1 MKKLFIIVGVFLCSA
16 IGTSQMQE
24 DFESVGIS
32 PFWAVF
38 NNGLGANTWTTT
50 IDSSYVCVD
59 SKSAIMDAR
68 QDIGNGNI
76 SKNWMA
82 THLVTIP
89 NNGELKFL
97 AKSSLLGYNNTK
109 LQIQYSINSQNTVAD
124 FQLIQEFLD
133 SDLPVNRCEEMI
145 VDLSLLSGQQVYLAF
160 VVEME
165 QLAGLTG
172 DIIYID
178 NILLV
183 EKCNAPYNLQVIN
196 STENSIELGW
206 QESNNATS
214 WELSVYDADTQAQV
228 IAPYLVGS
236 NPFTVHFLTPGTR
249 YNFYVKSNCEFNNFS
264 LPAYIQASTDVY
276 CDVPVSFV
284 YNHIGTNATL
294 SWSNRS
300 NATQWEVEIAPT
312 TQNFTNNTFII
323 NTNPYT
329 FQNLDPN
336 ETYKVKIRTICNFE
350 NQIYFSNWNYTT
362 CAIANIFSSQRN
374 SNAGELCIN
383 REVSFMGELAP
394 IYAEVQE
401 LRGLSS
407 STRTFQWY
415 FYDEND
421 YLLGTSNNAR
431 PSFVFSQPG
440 YYYCKLNYLTE
451 DCNDWF
457 RYDFEV
463 KDCPQPTCF
472 IGTIQ
477 SNETLCSE
485 TDNSF
490 WFIPSGIFNYTQP
503 GLNFTW
509 TVTQNGTPVF
519 FETINNNTAINL
531 SHPEP
536 GNYVVT
542 LIISNG
548 LCSNTIVKNVT
559 ITHCNS
565 DSCQNSANQNFVIG
579 LFKNLLQHLKTQPVS
594 SIVNGYSCP
603 ELIALLPYIDP
614 VIVDPKIYDFTSVN
628 GVLSFSFSSNEASPH
643 VIFNT
648 PLSVLNNH
656 FVSLYLDGYVNMS
669 GTTNFIGYFFLF
681 DPFFPIFLPLPGS
694 TVSKIDFCPDELL
707 CVNHI
712 AIVLDES
719 TSISPVDA
727 GRIRSQLKNFIEQQ
741 LAFNQTQ
748 GSQLKVSLIGLSDQD
763 TDIRTDHIINLAVNP
778 ANKQI
783 FLNWIA
789 KYKNRYNSRL
799 PGVTSNSDYWNS
811 GLYRAARTD
820 ASLVILITDGAQAN
834 SLSTLQNTLNQYN
847 NRNAVSEKHLYIL
860 GLNKG
865 YYIDGE
871 SGMSARYNEAS
882 NPNYFQ
888 ETINEDDETIAHAV
902 EFSSQSKRLTDFLRL
917 SLRYLIYQNTQ
928 FPIETK
934 TDFTGDYSAHTNF
947 KFLYDDPYYLS
958 NGIYNFFGQTCGD
971 EQYLERC
978 DDCYG
983 VQLDIKQNYIISA
996 WVHVDKT
1003 QQVKS
1008 FQESHQAPSIEIH
1021 FCDEGDIDE
1030 GDANL
1035 AYLSETTEE
1044 GIVYPGK
1051 FEFFP
1056 QGNIID
1062 GWQRIL
1068 GVFKVHPETVYLK
1081 IILKNGSEFD
1091 AMHFDDI
1098 RIHPREGNIK
1108 TFVYD
1113 EENYRLMAEL
1123 DENNY
1128 STYYEYDAEG
1138 GLVRV
1143 KKETEKGIKTI
1154 QESRS
1159 GTVTK

>member
-1 MKKLFIIVGVFLCSA
+1 MKKLFIIIGVFLWTA
-16 IGTSQMQE
+16 ISNAQLQE
-24 DFESVGIS
+24 NFESGI
-32 PFWAVF
+32 PTGWAVF
-38 NNGLGANTWTTT
+38 NNGLGTNTWTTV
-50 IDSSYVCVD
+50 IDSSYVCEG
-59 SKSAIMDAR
+59 SMSAMMNAR
-68 QDIGNGNI
+68 QNIGDGNT
-76 SKNWMA
+76 SQNWMV
-82 THLVTIP
+82 TPLITIP
-89 NNGELKFL
+89 ANGQLKFL
-97 AKSSLLGYNNTK
+97 ARSNLTGFQNTNLK
-109 LQIQYSINSQNTVAD
+109 IKYSTASQIAMIDFEEVKVFSDIDIPINSC
-124 FQLIQEFLD
+124 LE
-133 SDLPVNRCEEMI
+133 SI
-145 VDLSLLSGQQVYLAF
+145 VDLSFLEGQQIYLAF
-160 VVEME
+160 VVETT
-165 QLAGLTG
+165 QQRGLTG
-172 DIIYID
+172 DRIYID
-178 NILLV
+178 TVRLV
-183 EKCNAPYNLQVIN
+183 EECSAPYAFRYYPITNAL
-196 STENSIELGW
+196 ELSW
-206 QESNNATS
+206 QDSNTATL
-214 WELSVYDADTQAQV
+214 WELSAYDPFTGTQM
-228 IAPYLVGS
+228 IAPYFVYS
-236 NPFTVHFLTPGTR
+236 NPTTVSNLQPGAV
-249 YNFYVKSNCEFNNFS
+249 YSFYLKSVCDTNNYS
-264 LPAYIQASTDVY
+264 LPATVIYSNYKCQGIGNL
-276 CDVPVSFV
+276 V
-284 YNHIGTNATL
+284 YNHTGTDATV
-294 SWSNRS
+294 SWSGS
-300 NATQWEVEIAPT
+300 LETIEYEIEIVPIN
-312 TQNFTNNTFII
+312 QNFTGNGIFVNTS
-323 NTNPYT
+323 PHT
-329 FQNLDPN
+329 FQNLDPD
-336 ETYKVKIRTICNFE
+336 ETYKVRIRSICNVDNE
-350 NQIYFSNWNYTT
+350 INFSSWHYTT
-362 CAIANIFSSQRN
+362 SCIIEGVSLFQNDNITTTDFYADKEIIFKPFYGSLQQIIQARSIAVITYQYHW
-374 SNAGELCIN
+374 
-383 REVSFMGELAP
+383 SF
-394 IYAEVQE
+394 YTQD
-401 LRGLSS
+401 GL
-407 STRTFQWY
+407 
-415 FYDEND
+415 
-421 YLLGTSNNAR
+421 LLGTSNQR
-431 PSFVFSQPG
+431 EPSFVFSEPG
-440 YYYCKLNYLTE
+440 NYYCLLNFSGGN
-451 DCNDWF
+451 CNDWF
-457 RYDFEV
+457 RYDFV
-463 KDCPQPTCF
+463 IQGSSQSNCF
-472 IGTIQ
+472 TGTIQ
-477 SNETLCSE
+477 NNDTLCSG

-490 WFIPSGIFNYTQP
+490 WFTPSGTFNYTQP
-503 GLNFTW
+503 GLSFTW
-509 TVTQNGTPVF
+509 MVTQNGMPVF
-519 FETINNNTAINL
+519 FETINNHTAINL
-531 SHPEP
+531 LHPES
-536 GNYVVT
+536 GNYVIT
-542 LIISNG
+542 LVISNG
-548 LCSNTIVKNVT
+548 TCSDTIVKNVT
-559 ITHCNS
+559 INHCNS
-565 DSCQNSANQNFVIG
+565 DSCQNVTNQNFVIG
-579 LFKNLLQHLKTQPVS
+579 LFKDLLQHLKMQPVS
-594 SIVNGYSCP
+594 SITNGYSCP

-614 VIVDPKIYDFTSVN
+614 TIVDPKIYDFTSVN
-628 GVLSFSFSSNEASPH
+628 GVLSFSFSSNAASPH

-656 FVSLYLDGYVNMS
+656 FVSLHLDGYINMS
-669 GTTNFIGYFFLF
+669 GTTNFIGHFFLF
-681 DPFFPIFLPLPGS
+681 DSFFPIFLPLPGS

-727 GRIRSQLKNFIEQQ
+727 GRVRSQLKNFIEQQ
-741 LAFNQTQ
+741 VAFNQTQ
-748 GSQLKVSLIGLSDQD
+748 GSQLRVSLIGLSDQD

-783 FLNWIA
+783 FLNWIS

-834 SLSTLQNTLNQYN
+834 NLSTLQNTLNQYN
-847 NRNAVSEKHLYIL
+847 NRNAVSDKHLYII

-888 ETINEDDETIAHAV
+888 EAINEDDETIAHAV

-928 FPIETK
+928 FPIETN
-934 TDFTGDYSAHTNF
+934 TDFTGDYSAHANF

-1035 AYLSETTEE
+1035 TYLPETTEE